1 MAYNDKENNDVA
13 VAMDDDD
20 ENVFICVVRI
30 CKDTILFP
38 KANSYKSANLL
49 STLKPFH
56 HLHVVFLRSFLS
68 VFFFLVFCK
77 DFFIFQFTCKNVGKE
92 MLKTISLGNK
102 LLPQLLPFFSSLGQN
117 LIKKQR
123 KLYQKKFYFL
133 PLLWL
138 NITGGNS

>member
-38 KANSYKSANLL
+38 KANPYKSANLL

-56 HLHVVFLRSFLS
+56 HLHVVFFRSFLS
-68 VFFFLVFCK
+68 VFFF
-77 DFFIFQFTCKNVGKE
+77 FFFG
-92 MLKTISLGNK
+92 
-102 LLPQLLPFFSSLGQN
+102 
-117 LIKKQR
+117 
-123 KLYQKKFYFL
+123 FL
-133 PLLWL
+133 
-138 NITGGNS
+138 